1 MKAHDTGACL
11 AKDRKSRSRSTPAIT
26 ATPPRALALEL
37 LPLRVFQAEV
47 PTATHPLRNA
57 LSWKFGRQA
66 SRTEICAGAGKAR
79 LSAIAKRFTLK
90 PLEDGLWKPTLLECE
105 ARGLPG
111 LRVSMRPL
119 HLTKEQTL
127 HSYSHPR
134 RSSRN

>member
-1 MKAHDTGACL
+1 MKAQDTGACF
-11 AKDRKSRSRSTPAIT
+11 AKERKSRSRSTPAIT

-66 SRTEICAGAGKAR
+66 SRTDICGGAGNAR
-79 LSAIAKRFTLK
+79 LSALAKRFTLK
-90 PLEDGLWKPTLLECE
+90 FTLKLLEDGLWKPTLLECE

-111 LRVSMRPL
+111 LRDFLCDP
-119 HLTKEQTL
+119 
-127 HSYSHPR
+127 YI
-134 RSSRN
+134 